1 MTVSPWMDDIKA
13 RKVLTVFATDAVKQ
27 DNVWFQVFKDS
38 VAEFNRL
45 SSSLKLGVTLS
56 SPADVKPP
64 DPVGEGG
71 AEVQFDFGDG
81 QLQFTMQGDKITVME
96 DTKEG
101 EPPKPLNFSP
111 TALHGFTA
119 LARVSFVKDA
129 PGKIR
134 RAFVFVPPT
143 PMVNAVRKVG
153 PGPDDFR
160 DAQRPAGPG
169 IRKFITVHEF
179 IHACGLSNAEHNH
192 TGPDADTFTINP
204 QLSTGSFDKPED
216 DKILLRVNA
225 PNPNVVAP
233 PNFIKKKVADLIIA
247 NWK

>member
-13 RKVLTVFATDAVKQ
+13 RKVLTIFATDAVKK

-45 SSSLKLGVTLS
+45 SNSLKLGVTFS
-56 SPADVKPP
+56 SPSDVKAP

-71 AEVQFDFGDG
+71 AEVQFDFGNG
-81 QLQFTMQGDKITVME
+81 LLQFEMQGDKITVME

-119 LARVSFVKDA
+119 LARVSFVKDT
-129 PGKIR
+129 PGKVR
-134 RAFVFVPPT
+134 RAFIFVPPT

-179 IHACGLSNAEHNH
+179 IHACGLSNAEHNS
-192 TGPDADTFTINP
+192 TGPNADTFTINP

-216 DKILLRVNA
+216 DKILLRVNF

-233 PNFIKKKVADLIIA
+233 PNFIKKKVVDLITN